1 MHLARITYSHKI
13 VCILKTQLY
22 SVNLNISVGSN
33 IIIFVEIKYDF
44 EINELKFKLCYF

>member
-13 VCILKTQLY
+13 ECILKIQLY

-33 IIIFVEIKYDF
+33 IVNFVKIKYDF
-44 EINELKFKLCYF
+44 EINKLKFKFCYF